1 MEVGGNNYES
11 ETKLIFD
18 KRWKNDLLAFNIVG
32 KYEIEKEVKRED
44 SITKAEWTSNSPV
57 EFYLGY
63 IHFFKPKV
71 GLGLEFRNNNDITQ
85 EDGWINSVFFLGP
98 AVFASTG
105 NFFTNISAL
114 PQIINFRKTDA
125 APGNRDLDNYEQIE
139 IRIIIGYS
147 F

>member
-1 MEVGGNNYES
+1 
-11 ETKLIFD
+11 
-18 KRWKNDLLAFNIVG
+18 
-32 KYEIEKEVKRED
+32 
-44 SITKAEWTSNSPV
+44 
-57 EFYLGY
+57 LGY